1 LSFLPDILIR
11 PFREETILLRN
22 SLILIAFLFATP
34 AVAADVVN
42 FKTVSLELARDLAQA
57 AVEAC
62 RANGYQVAA
71 IVVSRNGDPQ
81 VMLRDS
87 MAPRYTMQIAREK
100 AEAVILSGVASSEFR
115 RNRQDIRMEM
125 NHVKGI
131 LVLEGGL
138 PIRAG
143 GSLLGAIGVSG
154 APGVEIDE
162 AFAQAALN
170 KLQERLEFAE

>member
-1 LSFLPDILIR
+1 MHAY
-11 PFREETILLRN
+11 REETRLLRHT
-22 SLILIAFLFATP
+22 LILMAFCFATP
-34 AVAADVVN
+34 AAAADIVN

-57 AVEAC
+57 AVDAC
-62 RANGYQVAA
+62 RAEGYQVTA
-71 IVVSRNGDPQ
+71 VVVNRSGDAQ
-81 VMLRDS
+81 AMLRDS

-125 NHVKGI
+125 NHVQGI

-143 GSLLGAIGVSG
+143 GSMLGALGVSG
-154 APGVEIDE
+154 APGGDKDE
-162 AFAQAALN
+162 ACAQAALN

>member
-1 LSFLPDILIR
+1 
-11 PFREETILLRN
+11 LLRN
-22 SLILIAFLFATP
+22 SLILIAFLFAAP
-34 AVAADVVN
+34 AAAADVVN

-57 AVEAC
+57 AVDAC
-62 RANGYQVAA
+62 RASGYQVAA

-154 APGVEIDE
+154 APGGERDE
-162 AFAQAALN
+162 ACAQAALN

>member
-1 LSFLPDILIR
+1 MFRHLLLLI
-11 PFREETILLRN
+11 P
-22 SLILIAFLFATP
+22 FLFASP
-34 AVAADVVN
+34 ANAADIVN
-42 FKTVSLELARDLAQA
+42 FKTVSMELARALAQA
-57 AVEAC
+57 AVDAC

-71 IVVSRNGDPQ
+71 MVVSRNGDPQ

-138 PIRAG
+138 PIRSG
-143 GSLLGAIGVSG
+143 GSLLGALGVSG
-154 APGVEIDE
+154 APGGDKDE
-162 AFAQAALN
+162 ACAQAALN
-170 KLQERLEFAE
+170 KLQDRLEFAE

>member
-1 LSFLPDILIR
+1 MNKPALSFCVC
-11 PFREETILLRN
+11 LL
-22 SLILIAFLFATP
+22 ATP
-34 AVAADVVN
+34 ATANDVVS
-42 FKTVSLELARDLAQA
+42 FKSVSMELARDLAQA
-57 AVEAC
+57 AVDAC
-62 RANGYQVAA
+62 RVDGYQVTAV
-71 IVVSRNGDPQ
+71 VVSRSGDPQ
-81 VMLRDS
+81 AMLRDS

-154 APGVEIDE
+154 APGGEKDE
-162 AFAQAALN
+162 VCAQAALN

>member
-1 LSFLPDILIR
+1 MLRRTLFLMAL
-11 PFREETILLRN
+11 
-22 SLILIAFLFATP
+22 LFATP
-34 AVAADVVN
+34 AVAADVIN

-57 AVEAC
+57 AVDSC
-62 RANGYQVAA
+62 RASGYQVTA
-71 IVVSRNGDPQ
+71 IVVNRSGDAQ
-81 VMLRDS
+81 AMLRDS

-100 AEAVILSGVASSEFR
+100 AEAVILSGVASGEFR

-125 NHVKGI
+125 NHVQGI

-143 GSLLGAIGVSG
+143 GSLLGALGVSG
-154 APGVEIDE
+154 APGGDKDE
-162 AFAQAALN
+162 ACAQAALS

>member
-1 LSFLPDILIR
+1 MH
-11 PFREETILLRN
+11 PFREETLLLRHT
-22 SLILIAFLFATP
+22 LILMAVFFASP
-34 AVAADVVN
+34 ATSADVIT

-57 AVEAC
+57 AVDAC
-62 RANGYQVAA
+62 RAEGYQVTA
-71 IVVSRNGDPQ
+71 IVVNRSGDAQ
-81 VMLRDS
+81 AMLRDS

-125 NHVKGI
+125 NHVQGI

-138 PIRAG
+138 PIRSG
-143 GSLLGAIGVSG
+143 GSMLGALGVSG
-154 APGVEIDE
+154 APGGEKDE
-162 AFAQAALN
+162 ACAQAALN

>member
-1 LSFLPDILIR
+1 MAL
-11 PFREETILLRN
+11 
-22 SLILIAFLFATP
+22 LFATP
-34 AVAADVVN
+34 AVAADVIN

-57 AVEAC
+57 AVDSC
-62 RANGYQVAA
+62 RASGYQVTA
-71 IVVSRNGDPQ
+71 IVVNRSGDAQ
-81 VMLRDS
+81 AMLRDS

-100 AEAVILSGVASSEFR
+100 AEAVILSGVASGEFR

-125 NHVKGI
+125 NHVQGI

-143 GSLLGAIGVSG
+143 GSLLGALGVSG
-154 APGVEIDE
+154 APGGDKDE
-162 AFAQAALN
+162 ACAQAALS

>member
-1 LSFLPDILIR
+1 MHAYR
-11 PFREETILLRN
+11 KETRLLRPM
-22 SLILIAFLFATP
+22 LFLMAFLFAIS
-34 AVAADVVN
+34 AAAADVVS

-57 AVEAC
+57 AVDAC
-62 RANGYQVAA
+62 RAEGYQVTA
-71 IVVSRNGDPQ
+71 IVVNRSGDAQ
-81 VMLRDS
+81 AMLRDS

-125 NHVKGI
+125 NHVQGI

-138 PIRAG
+138 PIRSG
-143 GSLLGAIGVSG
+143 GSMLGALGVSG
-154 APGVEIDE
+154 APGGEKDE
-162 AFAQAALN
+162 ACAQAALN

>member
-1 LSFLPDILIR
+1 MLRPALFLMA
-11 PFREETILLRN
+11 FA
-22 SLILIAFLFATP
+22 IAAPAT
-34 AVAADVVN
+34 AADVVT

-57 AVEAC
+57 AVDAR
-62 RANGYQVAA
+62 RAGGYQVTA
-71 IVVSRNGDPQ
+71 VVVNRGGDAQ
-81 VMLRDS
+81 AMLRDS

-115 RNRQDIRMEM
+115 KNRQDIRMEM

-154 APGVEIDE
+154 APGGDKDE
-162 AFAQAALN
+162 ACAQAALN
-170 KLQERLEFAE
+170 QLQERLEFAE

>member
-1 LSFLPDILIR
+1 M
-11 PFREETILLRN
+11 LRHT
-22 SLILIAFLFATP
+22 LILITLLFTTS

-57 AVEAC
+57 AVDAC
-62 RANGYQVAA
+62 RASGYQVAA

-154 APGVEIDE
+154 APGGERDE
-162 AFAQAALN
+162 ACAQAALN

>member
-1 LSFLPDILIR
+1 MHAY
-11 PFREETILLRN
+11 REETLLLRHT
-22 SLILIAFLFATP
+22 LILITLLFTTS

-57 AVEAC
+57 AVDAC
-62 RANGYQVAA
+62 RASGYQVAA

-154 APGVEIDE
+154 APGGERDE
-162 AFAQAALN
+162 ACAQAALN

>member
-1 LSFLPDILIR
+1 MNKPALSFCVC
-11 PFREETILLRN
+11 LL
-22 SLILIAFLFATP
+22 ATP
-34 AVAADVVN
+34 ATANDVVS
-42 FKTVSLELARDLAQA
+42 FKSVSMELARDLAQA
-57 AVEAC
+57 AVDAC
-62 RANGYQVAA
+62 RVDGYQVTAV
-71 IVVSRNGDPQ
+71 VVSRSGDPQ
-81 VMLRDS
+81 AMLRDS

-143 GSLLGAIGVSG
+143 GSLLGALGVSG
-154 APGVEIDE
+154 APGGEKDE
-162 AFAQAALN
+162 VCAQAALN

>member
-1 LSFLPDILIR
+1 
-11 PFREETILLRN
+11 LLRN
-22 SLILIAFLFATP
+22 TLILIALLFATP

-42 FKTVSLELARDLAQA
+42 FKTVSMELARDLAQA
-57 AVEAC
+57 AVDAC

-71 IVVSRNGDPQ
+71 MVVSRNGDPQ
-81 VMLRDS
+81 AMLRDS

-115 RNRQDIRMEM
+115 KNRQDIRMEM

-138 PIRAG
+138 PIRSG
-143 GSLLGAIGVSG
+143 GSLLGALGVSG
-154 APGVEIDE
+154 APGGDKDE
-162 AFAQAALN
+162 ACAQAALN

>member
-57 AVEAC
+57 AVDAC
-62 RANGYQVAA
+62 RASGYQVAA

-154 APGVEIDE
+154 APGGERDE
-162 AFAQAALN
+162 ACAQAALN

>member
-1 LSFLPDILIR
+1 
-11 PFREETILLRN
+11 LLRN

-57 AVEAC
+57 AVDAC
-62 RANGYQVAA
+62 RASGYQVAA

-154 APGVEIDE
+154 APGGERDE
-162 AFAQAALN
+162 ACAQAALN